1 MVSIFV
7 YVNVVKAFL
16 QNVLHTYLHKISIFK
31 KICTYF
37 SPPSLQA
44 RILTSLN
51 DANLLRVLG
60 VCFDNEIDDD
70 GSDVDLAVSIPIG
83 MVCEYTEEG
92 DLCQYLQG

>member
-1 MVSIFV
+1 MHI
-7 YVNVVKAFL
+7 
-16 QNVLHTYLHKISIFK
+16 
-31 KICTYF
+31 F

-70 GSDVDLAVSIPIG
+70 GSDVDQAVSIPIG

>member
-1 MVSIFV
+1 M
-7 YVNVVKAFL
+7 
-16 QNVLHTYLHKISIFK
+16 
-31 KICTYF
+31 
-37 SPPSLQA
+37 
-44 RILTSLN
+44 TSLN

-70 GSDVDLAVSIPIG
+70 GSDVDQAVSIPIG